1 MKKILL
7 LALSVVGV
15 ITLTFAQDKLL
26 EKSGKQP
33 KWVNGLEKDF
43 IIVTGTGPTAQD
55 AQQNALSNVK
65 AQIVSSVAE
74 NVKASSEVR
83 KEEASFNNNVNAFL
97 ESLPPLPPL
106 NQVKYL
112 FCKGFLSPRLVS
124 FTGKNGNVPT
134 SRFISYTI

>member
-97 ESLPPLPPL
+97 EKFATTTTTQSGKVP
-106 NQVKYL
+106 
-112 FCKGFLSPRLVS
+112 FLQGISISKVS
-124 FTGKNGNVPT
+124 EFYWEK
-134 SRFISYTI
+134 R